1 MTVNEKRDHSAQNVH
16 STIIGTEVNFVE
28 LQVNIPKGR
37 AVATGAAG
45 AAMAVPHFSRQVF
58 NKVKGHLADRGNFA
72 HVAACALVEDIGDLA
87 VSTDAFCLPFSVLR

>member
-1 MTVNEKRDHSAQNVH
+1 MTPARPELPPHVKEGRNEAV
-16 STIIGTEVNFVE
+16 
-28 LQVNIPKGR
+28 GR

-72 HVAACALVEDIGDLA
+72 HVACALVEDIGDLA